1 MFTETNINLTLV
13 KGLGPEGLYY
23 KSGGLWEVGPQNG
36 WRWDVDPLIHPPTKS
51 DTNIVSLF
59 SDTVTYL
66 ERGDIC

>member
-13 KGLGPEGLYY
+13 KGLGPEGWYY
-23 KSGGLWEVGPQNG
+23 KSGGCGRLAHKTVGDG
-36 WRWDVDPLIHPPTKS
+36 MLTPLIHPPTKS
-51 DTNIVSLF
+51 DTNTVSLF